1 VNRFTPAQI
10 PENAILIDVRDEL
23 EAMASPLEAIAGQ
36 RNVIRAP
43 LTDLEDGV
51 IPEIPSDA
59 PVIVVCGNG
68 SKGELAG
75 AYLQAAGKSNI
86 NVLEGG
92 FRAWKREFEGENTLE
107 FRVFEID
114 NIRDALALQGK
125 LELLPGVRM
134 AGVGS
139 DGLTVVRG
147 ITTFEQLTLQL
158 KLLGFSLEE
167 NSSAIIAQ
175 R

>member
-10 PENAILIDVRDEL
+10 PENAVLIDVRDEL
-23 EAMASPLEAIAGQ
+23 EAMASPLETLAGQ

-51 IPEIPSDA
+51 TPEIPSDA
-59 PVIVVCGNG
+59 QVVVVCGNG

-75 AYLQAAGKSNI
+75 AYLQAAGASNI
-86 NVLEGG
+86 NILEGG
-92 FRAWKREFEGENTLE
+92 FRAWKREFEGEHTLE
-107 FRVFEID
+107 FCVSEIN
-114 NIRDALALQGK
+114 NIRDALQLQSK

-134 AGVGS
+134 AGVAS

-147 ITTFEQLTLQL
+147 IVTLEHIKLQL
-158 KLLGFSLEE
+158 NLLGFSLET
-167 NSSAIIAQ
+167 
-175 R
+175 

>member
-23 EAMASPLEAIAGQ
+23 EAMASPLEALAGQ
-36 RNVIRAP
+36 RNVIRMP
-43 LTDLEDGV
+43 LSDLEDGV
-51 IPEIPSDA
+51 TPEIPSDA
-59 PVIVVCGNG
+59 QVVVVCGNG

-75 AYLQAAGKSNI
+75 AYLQAAGAGNI

-92 FRAWKREFEGENTLE
+92 FRAWKREFEGEQTLE
-107 FRVFEID
+107 FRLPEI
-114 NIRDALALQGK
+114 NNLRDALALQHK

-147 ITTFEQLTLQL
+147 VTTFEQLKLQL
-158 KLLGFSLEE
+158 MLLGFTLEV
-167 NSSAIIAQ
+167 
-175 R
+175 

>member
-1 VNRFTPAQI
+1 VNRFTPSQI

-23 EAMASPLEAIAGQ
+23 EAMASPLETLAGQ

-51 IPEIPSDA
+51 TPHIPSDA
-59 PVIVVCGNG
+59 QVVVVCGNG
-68 SKGELAG
+68 SRGELAG
-75 AYLQAAGKSNI
+75 AYLQASGASNI

-92 FRAWKREFEGENTLE
+92 FRAWKREFEGEQTLE
-107 FRVFEID
+107 FRVPEIN
-114 NIRDALALQGK
+114 NIREALSLQSK

-139 DGLTVVRG
+139 DGLTVIRG
-147 ITTFEQLTLQL
+147 IVTFEQLILRL
-158 KLLGFSLEE
+158 NLLGFSLEV
-167 NSSAIIAQ
+167 
-175 R
+175 

>member
-1 VNRFTPAQI
+1 VNRFTPSQI

-23 EAMASPLEAIAGQ
+23 EAMASPLETLAGH

-51 IPEIPSDA
+51 TPHIPSDA
-59 PVIVVCGNG
+59 QVVVVCGNG
-68 SKGELAG
+68 SRGELAG
-75 AYLQAAGKSNI
+75 AYLQASGASNI

-92 FRAWKREFEGENTLE
+92 FRAWKREFEGEQTLE
-107 FRVFEID
+107 FRVPEIN
-114 NIRDALALQGK
+114 NIREALSLQSK

-139 DGLTVVRG
+139 DGLTVIRG
-147 ITTFEQLTLQL
+147 IVTFEQLILRL
-158 KLLGFSLEE
+158 NLLGFSLEV
-167 NSSAIIAQ
+167 
-175 R
+175 

>member
-1 VNRFTPAQI
+1 MNRFTPAQI

-23 EAMASPLEAIAGQ
+23 EAMASPLEVLAGQ
-36 RNVIRAP
+36 RSVIRAP
-43 LTDLEDGV
+43 LSDLEDGV
-51 IPEIPSDA
+51 TPEIPKDA
-59 PVIVVCGNG
+59 QVIVICGNG

-75 AYLQAAGKSNI
+75 AYLQAAGANNI

-107 FRVFEID
+107 FRILEIN
-114 NIRDALALQGK
+114 NIRDALALQSK

-139 DGLTVVRG
+139 DGLTVLRG
-147 ITTFEQLTLQL
+147 VTTLEQLKLQL
-158 KLLGFSLEE
+158 NLLGFSLE
-167 NSSAIIAQ
+167 A
-175 R
+175 

>member
-1 VNRFTPAQI
+1 MNRFTAAQI

-23 EAMASPLEAIAGQ
+23 EAMASPLETLAGH

-51 IPEIPSDA
+51 TPVIPSGA
-59 PVIVVCGNG
+59 QVVVVCGNG

-75 AYLQAAGKSNI
+75 AYLQASGASNI

-92 FRAWKREFEGENTLE
+92 FRAWKREFEGEHTLE
-107 FRVFEID
+107 FRVSKIG
-114 NIRDALALQGK
+114 NIRDALALQNK
-125 LELLPGVRM
+125 LQLLPGVRM

-147 ITTFEQLTLQL
+147 IATFEQMKLQL
-158 KLLGFSLEE
+158 NLLGFPLEV
-167 NSSAIIAQ
+167 
-175 R
+175 

>member
-1 VNRFTPAQI
+1 MNRFTPAQI

-36 RNVIRAP
+36 RSVIRAP

-51 IPEIPSDA
+51 TPEIPSGA

-68 SKGELAG
+68 SRGELAG
-75 AYLQAAGKSNI
+75 SYLQAAGASNI

-92 FRAWKREFEGENTLE
+92 FRAWKREFEGELTLE
-107 FRVFEID
+107 FRLPEIG
-114 NIRDALALQGK
+114 NIREALNLQSK

-147 ITTFEQLTLQL
+147 IVTLEQLKLQL
-158 KLLGFSLEE
+158 NLLGFSLET
-167 NSSAIIAQ
+167 
-175 R
+175 

>member
-1 VNRFTPAQI
+1 VNRFTPSQI
-10 PENAILIDVRDEL
+10 PENAVLIDVRDEL
-23 EAMASPLEAIAGQ
+23 EALASPLETLAGQ

-51 IPEIPSDA
+51 TPEIPRNA

-75 AYLQAAGKSNI
+75 AYLQASGASNI
-86 NVLEGG
+86 AVLDGG
-92 FRAWKREFEGENTLE
+92 FRAWKREFEGEHALE
-107 FRVFEID
+107 FRVKEIS
-114 NIRDALALQGK
+114 NIRDALQLQTK

-134 AGVGS
+134 AGVSS

-147 ITTFEQLTLQL
+147 VTTLEKLRLQL
-158 KLLGFSLEE
+158 VNLGFTLE
-167 NSSAIIAQ
+167 I
-175 R
+175 

>member
-1 VNRFTPAQI
+1 MYYNVLVNRFTPAQI

-23 EAMASPLEAIAGQ
+23 EAMATPLEMLAGR

-51 IPEIPSDA
+51 TPEIPSDA
-59 PVIVVCGNG
+59 QVIVVCGNG

-75 AYLQAAGKSNI
+75 AYLQASGANHIG
-86 NVLEGG
+86 VLEGG
-92 FRAWKREFEGENTLE
+92 FRAWKREFEGEQTFE
-107 FRVFEID
+107 FRILEIN
-114 NIRDALALQGK
+114 NIRDALNLQSK

-134 AGVGS
+134 AGVAS

-147 ITTFEQLTLQL
+147 ITTLEQMKLQL
-158 KLLGFSLEE
+158 ILLGFSLEV
-167 NSSAIIAQ
+167 
-175 R
+175 

>member
-10 PENAILIDVRDEL
+10 PENAVLIDVRDEL
-23 EAMASPLEAIAGQ
+23 EAMASPLETLAGQ

-43 LTDLEDGV
+43 LSDLEDGLT
-51 IPEIPSDA
+51 PEIPSDVQ
-59 PVIVVCGNG
+59 VIVVCGNG

-75 AYLQAAGKSNI
+75 AYLQASGVRDI

-92 FRAWKREFEGENTLE
+92 FRAWRREFEGEQTLE
-107 FRVFEID
+107 FRVLEID
-114 NIRDALALQGK
+114 NIRDALNLQSK

-139 DGLTVVRG
+139 DGLIVARG
-147 ITTFEQLTLQL
+147 VTSFEQLKLQL
-158 KLLGFSLEE
+158 NLLGFTLEE
-167 NSSAIIAQ
+167 NPSAIIE
-175 R
+175 

>member
-10 PENAILIDVRDEL
+10 PENAVLIDVRDEL
-23 EAMASPLEAIAGQ
+23 EAMASPLETLAGH

-43 LTDLEDGV
+43 LTDLEDGLS
-51 IPEIPSDA
+51 PEIPSDVQ
-59 PVIVVCGNG
+59 VIVVCGNG

-75 AYLQAAGKSNI
+75 AYLQASGASNI

-92 FRAWKREFEGENTLE
+92 FRAWKREFEGELTLE
-107 FRVFEID
+107 FCVPEID
-114 NIRDALALQGK
+114 NIRDALSLQSK

-147 ITTFEQLTLQL
+147 VTTLVQLKLQL
-158 KLLGFSLEE
+158 NLLGFSLEV
-167 NSSAIIAQ
+167 NQSAIIK
-175 R
+175 

>member
-1 VNRFTPAQI
+1 MNRFTAAQI

-23 EAMASPLEAIAGQ
+23 EAMASPLETLAGH

-43 LTDLEDGV
+43 LSDLEDGV
-51 IPEIPSDA
+51 T
-59 PVIVVCGNG
+59 PVIPGGAQVVVVCGNG

-75 AYLQAAGKSNI
+75 AYLQASGASNI

-92 FRAWKREFEGENTLE
+92 FRAWKREFEGEHTLE
-107 FRVFEID
+107 FRVSKIG
-114 NIRDALALQGK
+114 NIRDALALQNK
-125 LELLPGVRM
+125 LQLLPGVRM

-147 ITTFEQLTLQL
+147 IATFEQMKLQL
-158 KLLGFSLEE
+158 NLLGFSLE
-167 NSSAIIAQ
+167 I
-175 R
+175 

>member
-1 VNRFTPAQI
+1 VNRFTPTQI
-10 PENAILIDVRDEL
+10 PENAVLIDVRDEL
-23 EAMASPLEAIAGQ
+23 EALASPLEALAGH
-36 RNVIRAP
+36 RNVIRVP

-51 IPEIPSDA
+51 MPEIPSGA
-59 PVIVVCGNG
+59 QVVVVCGNG
-68 SKGELAG
+68 SRGELAG
-75 AYLQAAGKSNI
+75 AYLQASGASNI

-92 FRAWKREFEGENTLE
+92 FRAWKREFEGEQTLE
-107 FRVFEID
+107 FRVPEIN

-134 AGVGS
+134 AGIGS

-147 ITTFEQLTLQL
+147 IVTFEQLKLQL
-158 KLLGFSLEE
+158 NLLGFSLEVRE
-167 NSSAIIAQ
+167 